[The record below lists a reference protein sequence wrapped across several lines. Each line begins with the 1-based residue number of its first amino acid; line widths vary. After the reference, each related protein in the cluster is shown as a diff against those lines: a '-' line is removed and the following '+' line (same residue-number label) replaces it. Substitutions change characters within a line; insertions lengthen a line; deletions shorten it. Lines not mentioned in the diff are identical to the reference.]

1 MFKDMSLQAT
11 STTSTIP
18 LNDEL
23 VGNLSTL
30 SPNNSYGNSSDAINS
45 TSTVFSSTSLEQH
58 DASNEMLETSILC
71 IKGIIFVSIIVGA
84 VLGNALVIISVHR
97 NRKLR

>member
-30 SPNNSYGNSSDAINS
+30 TPTSNNSSDAINT

-58 DASNEMLETSILC
+58 EMLETSILC